1 MGYSSG
7 DYLKEFDMVYKDAT
21 MHVKPRYTITQE
33 DASSDPQLSVG
44 ITVTKAKNAGSMTS
58 EFWTIKVWQ
67 GSTYLGAHDIKVGSY
82 SAWETSSSSILS
94 KFTLDF
100 QGASSASFTVTL
112 EGPGNPPAFEYTL
125 GTLTE
130 DAPAIPSVS
139 FSTTKLSPGGTATI
153 TVDPVDNRYVYDL
166 YAFVYCPLSGDSR
179 AARAYIAQQATGSAT
194 YQFTPDPDAFAIGI
208 RGKGNGTSY
217 RLDHASYYTYYI
229 YCYIDGVQ
237 RFYEGFDARL
247 TYPSFGDVTLPEEIT
262 AGAANTITLTG
273 PGGYG
278 YSLILTAAED
288 SVTAPA
294 LTETGSWTP
303 AASAFAPLMP
313 DSMSKTFS
321 CKVQT
326 YYHSVLVG
334 LPFALSDVTVRL
346 REIDVC
352 PQPTA
357 VIEDDAELRATYGDY
372 VLLQSRLHI
381 TASAGLRY
389 GATLETLKI
398 IANGTYYT
406 GAEAITEVLESLD
419 YDTVAIEVTDSRGV
433 TAVTEYTISIVE
445 WFTPRV
451 TALAVHRCTSA
462 GVLND
467 SGDHVLIEWG
477 VSFAP
482 VNDHNTRVLT
492 VHHPEGSSVVTLSA
506 YQQTGQMIVAA
517 DTEHSYNISLT
528 LQDAFATFTR
538 TVRLSTAGVI
548 LDILSGGKGVAFGK
562 VAETQ
567 AALEVCPDWTLIC
580 QTLRLAE
587 VDLGTWMQAIE
598 QRLERGGI

>member
-1 MGYSSG
+1 MGYSTG
-7 DYLKEFDMVYKDAT
+7 AALTEFDMQHEDAT
-21 MHVKPRYTITQE
+21 MHVSARYAISQE
-33 DASSDPQLSVG
+33 DASSSPVLT
-44 ITVTKAKNAGSMTS
+44 IYLTVTKDANAGTMKS
-58 EFWTIKVWQ
+58 EAWPVKVWQ
-67 GSTYLGAHDIKVGSY
+67 NGTYLGYVAVYIGTYNTSWTSASGS
-82 SAWETSSSSILS
+82 A

-112 EGPGNPPAFEYTL
+112 EGAGNPPAFQYTL
-125 GTLTE
+125 GTFTE
-130 DAPAIPSVS
+130 ESPVIPSIS
-139 FSTTKLSPGGTATI
+139 FSATNLSPGDTATI
-153 TVDPVDNRYVYDL
+153 TVDPVDNRYSYTI
-166 YAFVYCPLSGDSR
+166 YAFVYSPLSGDSR
-179 AARAYIAQQATGSAT
+179 VASVNIAQDATGSAT
-194 YQFTPDPDAFAIGI
+194 YQFMPDPEVFAIGI
-208 RGKGNGTSY
+208 RGKGNNIGHT
-217 RLDHASYYTYYI
+217 RLDHVSYYRYYFKCSI
-229 YCYIDGVQ
+229 NGVQ
-237 RFYEGFDARL
+237 RYSESIEARL

-262 AGAANTITLTG
+262 AGAANTITLTD

-381 TASAGLRY
+381 TASAALRY

-419 YDTVAIEVTDSRGV
+419 YNTVAIEVTDSRGV

-482 VNDHNTRVLT
+482 VNDHNTRGLT

-580 QTLRLAE
+580 QTLRLAG

>member
-1 MGYSSG
+1 MAFNRSSQSVALDQSFDVEYHGTTNHIVPSSFTLYQSDSMVSPTLTLSMRTTRSGG
-7 DYLKEFDMVYKDAT
+7 DSYWSESWQAYLFRNGTLVDEKSFT
-21 MHVKPRYTITQE
+21 M
-33 DASSDPQLSVG
+33 
-44 ITVTKAKNAGSMTS
+44 
-58 EFWTIKVWQ
+58 
-67 GSTYLGAHDIKVGSY
+67 GSY
-82 SAWETSSSSILS
+82 STRWTSISCSCS
-94 KFTLDF
+94 FTVDFGTLD
-100 QGASSASFTVTL
+100 SASFQITVKNPDGSIEL
-112 EGPGNPPAFEYTL
+112 VFGPGTFTVPVLPSLTL
-125 GTLTE
+125 
-130 DAPAIPSVS
+130 SK
-139 FSTTKLSPGGTATI
+139 TTMSPGESITI
-153 TVDPVDNRYVYDL
+153 TVECDPKY
-166 YAFVYCPLSGDSR
+166 
-179 AARAYIAQQATGSAT
+179 T
-194 YQFTPDPDAFAIGI
+194 YQLCADVSAPSPDRRYTFDYFVEDGVGDHTYQYTPDPDTICIGLPGKGHGNHSWNDNRAEYSYILWGYFDGI
-208 RGKGNGTSY
+208 RVLSC
-217 RLDHASYYTYYI
+217 S
-229 YCYIDGVQ
+229 V
-237 RFYEGFDARL
+237 DA
-247 TYPSFGDVTLPEEIT
+247 TMMFPSFGDVSLPSELT
-262 AGAANTITLTG
+262 AGAANTITLTD

-334 LPFALSDVTVRL
+334 KPFALSDVTVRL

-580 QTLRLAE
+580 QTLKLAG